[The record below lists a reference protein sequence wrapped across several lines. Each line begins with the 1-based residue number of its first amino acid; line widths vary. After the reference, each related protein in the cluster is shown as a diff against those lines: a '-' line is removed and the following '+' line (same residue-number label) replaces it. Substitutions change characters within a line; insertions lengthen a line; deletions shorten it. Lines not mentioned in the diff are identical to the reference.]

1 MKISF
6 SPALIRLLVL
16 MQLSGCAVV
25 SLMEKPVSGSKT
37 QTGQIASNPPET
49 APAFAATPQ
58 PETIQA
64 TTPRAVPIHQPALE
78 EPVVTQAQPPVQQT
92 QQEVSPSTEPE
103 LDPEPEPV
111 QRAQTQETPHF
122 TTEDVTPSV
131 NRAQAQAE
139 PQPDN
144 PTLTR
149 PETQAITHPV
159 PHTAPRAAK
168 EADVEIALA
177 KPDPVLEK
185 AGVHSMAK
193 DPATYRKEAARHLY
207 RHYAHRI
214 YKGKLPPMLKGIGV
228 VDVVIGATGQVVD
241 IRWIRAPKHAP
252 ELSLEIENLIRI
264 AGPFPAPVHL
274 RQVTYTET
282 WLWHISGK
290 FQLDTLTEGQ
300 Q

>member
-25 SLMEKPVSGSKT
+25 SLMEKPVSGSKI
-37 QTGQIASNPPET
+37 QAGQAASNPPLST
-49 APAFAATPQ
+49 PAFAATPQ
-58 PETIQA
+58 PQ
-64 TTPRAVPIHQPALE
+64 TPQPNKE
-78 EPVVTQAQPPVQQT
+78 EPVVTQARSPAQQT
-92 QQEVSPSTEPE
+92 QQEVSPLTEPN
-103 LDPEPEPV
+103 PV
-111 QRAQTQETPHF
+111 QHTPAQVTTHI
-122 TTEDVTPSV
+122 TTEDVTQSV
-131 NRAQAQAE
+131 NQAAALAE
-139 PQPDN
+139 PQADIPM
-144 PTLTR
+144 PTQ
-149 PETQAITHPV
+149 PETQAVTHPV

-168 EADVEIALA
+168 EADVEVALA
-177 KPDPVLEK
+177 KPDPVTVQEK
-185 AGVHSMAK
+185 AGVHSSAK
-193 DPATYRKEAARHLY
+193 DAFAYRNEAAHHLY

-214 YKGKLPPMLKGIGV
+214 YKGKLPPMLKGVGV
-228 VDVVIGATGQVVD
+228 VDVVIGAKGQIVD
-241 IRWIRAPKHAP
+241 IRWIRAPKQAP

-282 WLWHISGK
+282 WLWHVSGK